1 MSALG
6 MKRADA
12 PAHAELASFP
22 EPVRLEDL
30 ASELDRLDALT
41 LECAQSLLE
50 GNWRA
55 AARSA
60 YTAAWSYHRL
70 PEAEQ
75 RAFVTSDLHDDAG
88 PLPVNDE
95 WSASAFV
102 AWMIYR
108 MGTSAQP
115 FVRYSSGVHKAQ
127 EVCTPVE
134 SEQKG
139 LGL

>member
-1 MSALG
+1 
-6 MKRADA
+6 MKRADP
-12 PAHAELASFP
+12 PAHGALASFP
-22 EPVRLEDL
+22 APLRPEDI
-30 ASELDRLDALT
+30 ASELDRLDTLT

-70 PEAEQ
+70 PEAQQ
-75 RAFVTSDLHDDAG
+75 RAFAESPLHADAG
-88 PLPVNDE
+88 PLPVDDD

-102 AWMIYR
+102 VWMIYR
-108 MGTSAQP
+108 MGSTAQP
-115 FVRYSSGVHKAQ
+115 YVRKSSPVHRTPTP
-127 EVCTPVE
+127 CIPVE